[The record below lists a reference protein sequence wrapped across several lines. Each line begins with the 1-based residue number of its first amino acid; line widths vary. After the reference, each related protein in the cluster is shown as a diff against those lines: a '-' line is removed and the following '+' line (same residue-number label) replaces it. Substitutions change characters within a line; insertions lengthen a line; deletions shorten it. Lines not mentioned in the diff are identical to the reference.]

1 MQKRFFLAGLLC
13 TARGTPTRLLG
24 SLSGTCG
31 VRGEVRVWRVKR
43 MYYERT
49 YGYEFAVTAENVV
62 IARRGGTWMACYFWR
77 RRL

>member
-1 MQKRFFLAGLLC
+1 M
-13 TARGTPTRLLG
+13 
-24 SLSGTCG
+24 
-31 VRGEVRVWRVKR
+31 RGEVRVWRVKR